1 MAWVYLSMAIAF
13 EVVAT
18 SFIGMT
24 EGFTRLWWTVAV
36 LCIYGVSFFMMARAV
51 RQLEVGLVYA
61 VWSGVGTAAIVTI
74 GILFL
79 GESLSVAKLV
89 GIGLIVAGVL
99 VLNILGGHSSPVG

>member
-1 MAWVYLSMAIAF
+1 MAWIYLSFAIAF

-18 SFIGMT
+18 SFIVKT
-24 EGFTRLWWTVAV
+24 AGFTRLWWTVAV
-36 LCIYGVSFFMMARAV
+36 LCMYGVSFFMLARAV

-79 GESLSVAKLV
+79 GESITVAKML

-99 VLNILGGHSSPVG
+99 VLNLVGGHAPTPG